1 MTDQTTDAPPRRPSW
16 LGGRAGRREYWF
28 LVAMIFALG
37 FALSFVPGLRS
48 ANSAL
53 TVVLALVQARRIHD
67 FGRTGWWA
75 LLAAVAP
82 AAALPLMMVT
92 SLEAALGVGLLLEL
106 ALIVWIGVIPGDADE
121 NRFGPP
127 VAFSWTRAVV
137 GR

>member
-1 MTDQTTDAPPRRPSW
+1 MTEPTADTPPRRPSW
-16 LGGRAGRREYWF
+16 LAGRAGRREYWF

-37 FALSFVPGLRS
+37 FVPGLRS

-106 ALIVWIGVIPGDADE
+106 ALIVWIGVIPGDPDE

-127 VAFSWTRAVV
+127 VAFSWKRAVV

>member
-1 MTDQTTDAPPRRPSW
+1 MTDPTADAPSRRRPW
-16 LGGRAGRREYWF
+16 LAGRSGRREYWL

-37 FALSFVPGLRS
+37 FALSFIPGLRS

-82 AAALPLMMVT
+82 AACLPLMMVI
-92 SLEAALGVGLLLEL
+92 SMEAALGVGLLLEL
-106 ALIVWIGVIPGDADE
+106 ALIVWIGAVPGDTGE
-121 NRFGPP
+121 NRFGPS
-127 VAFSWTRAVV
+127 VAFAWKRALV